1 MPNLSMLLLGFL
13 LVVLGMVLL
22 TLAAARRGEGRAVGV
37 VLVGPI
43 PIVFGGRRLATILVI
58 ILLILF
64 SATALILGG
73 L

>member
-1 MPNLSMLLLGFL
+1 MPSLTLLLLGFFLMMLGIIL
-13 LVVLGMVLL
+13 LA
-22 TLAAARRGEGRAVGV
+22 LATARRGEGRAAGI
-37 VLVGPI
+37 VLIGPI
-43 PIVFGGRRLATILVI
+43 PIVFGGRRAATILVI